1 MIEAIFFVFFMV
13 FVLSLIVNSSYFY
26 YIPNMIYNII
36 NKNSNID
43 MKNKLLDA
51 VDTKWIY
58 DDDTFKKVK
67 QN

>member
-1 MIEAIFFVFFMV
+1 
-13 FVLSLIVNSSYFY
+13 
-26 YIPNMIYNII
+26 MIYNII

-58 DDDTFKKVK
+58 DDTFKKVK
-67 QN
+67 QNNSV